1 MFHAKVD
8 IYDRQNNSTH
18 ELHTFEGI
26 GVTVEMAVQEVAYVA
41 ITSLRREHPRLEE
54 TGFRYFP
61 YPPAGDDTR
70 RYTAVCTPYVSRRY
84 DPQYMVR
91 YIEVLDRTVRALT
104 VELYATRARHY
115 DTLEQ
120 MRPVGTTSILPSFIP
135 YPRMTEMPPGLVW
148 PEVGGDTPAR
158 GPLLPP
164 GDQLVHQS
172 RHGMQPPSLEH
183 RQAFLHRQLPD
194 FRGCLQR

>member
-1 MFHAKVD
+1 
-8 IYDRQNNSTH
+8 
-18 ELHTFEGI
+18 
-26 GVTVEMAVQEVAYVA
+26 MAVQEVAYVA

-70 RYTAVCTPYVSRRY
+70 HYTAACTPCVSRRY
-84 DPQYMVR
+84 DPRYMVR
-91 YIEVLDRTVRALT
+91 YIEVLDRTVRDLT
-104 VELYATRARHY
+104 VELYAMRACHY

-120 MRPVGTTSILPSFIP
+120 IRPVGTTAILPPFIT
-135 YPRMTEMPPGLVW
+135 YPRRSEMPPGLVW

-183 RQAFLHRQLPD
+183 RQTFLHQQLRD
-194 FRGCLQR
+194 FGGFARR